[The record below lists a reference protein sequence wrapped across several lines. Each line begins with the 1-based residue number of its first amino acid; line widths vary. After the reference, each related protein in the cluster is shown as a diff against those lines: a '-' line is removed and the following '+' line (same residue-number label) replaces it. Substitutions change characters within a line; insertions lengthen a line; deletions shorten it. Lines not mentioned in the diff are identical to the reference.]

1 MMINSN
7 TPCNQNTQ
15 KMSKELSL
23 LRKAEEIHLAPFPYI
38 VIDDA
43 LPEDI
48 YNELL
53 ETRPSYEWIIH
64 DRETKPNSRYDMPAI
79 NSLRKG
85 LPQIWQDFVTY
96 HTSKEFLDEI
106 IGWFGP
112 SIGALYSEIKLSG
125 ILNEDPGIRGLTDK
139 PFFMDCL
146 IGVNT
151 PCIKESVVKYA
162 HIDNPVELYA
172 GLFYMGED
180 NDGGDLVINRFIRPA
195 IFYGK
200 NEIEEE
206 CVEEVFRVPYRH
218 NQFFMF
224 LNTPLSVHS
233 VSPRNSKNPRNLVN
247 VIGEFNFRLFEYSR

>member
-1 MMINSN
+1 MSN
-7 TPCNQNTQ
+7 
-15 KMSKELSL
+15 LSL

-38 VIDDA
+38 VIDNA
-43 LPEDI
+43 LPEDT

-64 DRETKPNSRYDMPAI
+64 HREIEPNSRYDVKAVD
-79 NSLRKG
+79 SLGMG
-85 LPQIWQDFVTY
+85 LPKIWRDFVTY
-96 HTSKEFLDEI
+96 HTSNDFWQDVL
-106 IGWFGP
+106 GVFGDCVNLAYP
-112 SIGALYSEIKLSG
+112 TLKVSG
-125 ILNEDPGIRGLTDK
+125 ILDMHPGIRDDTGK
-139 PFFMDCL
+139 PFFLDCL

-180 NDGGDLVINRFIRPA
+180 NDGGDLIINRLIRPA

-218 NQFFMF
+218 NQFFIF
-224 LNTPLSVHS
+224 LNTPNSVHS

-247 VIGEFNFRLFEYSR
+247 VIGEFNFKLFEYSR

>member
-1 MMINSN
+1 
-7 TPCNQNTQ
+7 
-15 KMSKELSL
+15 MSKELSL
-23 LRKAEEIHLAPFPYI
+23 LRKAEEIHLSPFPYI

-53 ETRPSYEWIIH
+53 ESRPSYDSILH
-64 DRETKPNSRYDMPAI
+64 GRDPGSNLRFDMPAKYSLEKGVSSIWKQFI
-79 NSLRKG
+79 N
-85 LPQIWQDFVTY
+85 Y
-96 HTSKEFLDEI
+96 HTSKEFLDEVISWFSPGINLLYPNI
-106 IGWFGP
+106 I
-112 SIGALYSEIKLSG
+112 ISG
-125 ILNEDPGIRGLTDK
+125 ILDKDPGIRGLTDK

-180 NDGGDLVINRFIRPA
+180 NDGGDLIINRLIRPA

-218 NQFFMF
+218 NQFFML
-224 LNTPLSVHS
+224 LNTPYSVHS

-247 VIGEFNFRLFEYSR
+247 VIGEFNFKLFEYSR